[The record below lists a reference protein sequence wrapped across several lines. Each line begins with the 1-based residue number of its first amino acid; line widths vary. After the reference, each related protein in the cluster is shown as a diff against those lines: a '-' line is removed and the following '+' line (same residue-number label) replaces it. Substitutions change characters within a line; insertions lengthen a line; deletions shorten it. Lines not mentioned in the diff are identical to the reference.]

1 MPKQK
6 RNRNI
11 KVAPV
16 FKVFCEGA
24 KTEPLYI
31 NGYINHF
38 HSNNRKII
46 LVEDTNKN
54 TPVELVEVA
63 IKAKNKGVEGDILWV
78 VFDRE
83 STAKYS
89 HELHLNARNM
99 ANANGIEIALS
110 NVCFEY
116 WFLLHFSY
124 STAPYSSCDDLL
136 NRSNLKSEL
145 KRLGINQYDKGLPLI
160 FDKLKELYPNAVTN
174 ASHLKTQ
181 ALSTAENDR
190 ELPHYLNPYVDVHE
204 LFQDMQN
211 FIDKTPSVRLA
222 TRG

>member
-11 KVAPV
+11 EVASV
-16 FKVFCEGA
+16 FKVFCEGE

-31 NGYINHF
+31 NGYINYF

-46 LVEDTNKN
+46 LVEDTKYN
-54 TPVELVEVA
+54 TPVQLVDVA
-63 IKAKNKGVEGDILWV
+63 IEAKNKGIEGDIVWV

-83 STAKYS
+83 STAKYP
-89 HELHLNARNM
+89 HELHLSARNK
-99 ANANGIEIALS
+99 ANANGIEIAFS

-116 WFLLHFSY
+116 WLLLHFSY
-124 STAPYSSCDDLL
+124 SAAPYSSCDDLL

-145 KRLGINQYDKGLPLI
+145 KRLGINHYDKGLPLI
-160 FDKLKELYPNAVTN
+160 FDKLKELYLNAVTN
-174 ASHLKTQ
+174 ASRLKTQ
-181 ALSTAENDR
+181 ALSAAENDR

-211 FIDKTPSVRLA
+211 FIDKTPSVRLS
-222 TRG
+222 TKG